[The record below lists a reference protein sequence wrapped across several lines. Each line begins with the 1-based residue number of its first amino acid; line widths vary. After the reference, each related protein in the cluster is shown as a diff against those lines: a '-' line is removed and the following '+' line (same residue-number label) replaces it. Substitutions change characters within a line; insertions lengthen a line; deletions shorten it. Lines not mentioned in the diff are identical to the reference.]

1 MDQSNYVKAFRQRV
15 LRSLTDANTIA
26 IKLSKA
32 LDKNTVGWVYGL
44 YKEVAEKAEFLE
56 YENLSLKKKIAQYE
70 KIIQGL
76 TQYAGRKNH
85 DYKRT

>member
-1 MDQSNYVKAFRQRV
+1 MEQLNYARAFRQRV

-26 IKLSKA
+26 VKLSKA

-44 YKEVAEKAEFLE
+44 YKDVAGKVEALE
-56 YENLSLKKKIAQYE
+56 YENLLLKKKISQYE

-76 TQYAGRKNH
+76 TQHVRKGI
-85 DYKRT
+85 K